1 MVLME
6 NLMRFR
12 HNVMNV
18 TSISAFEGIRGGMNQ
33 NCKDVYFIR
42 LLGVDDL
49 LISDVEKM
57 DREMGEGMKS
67 GRVIYRRMLSLPS
80 GCCPDEI
87 TDYEGFYRAWMKRD
101 KESISTKVLTDD
113 AEYAALLANGLKRVL
128 NIYAASKMVSASME
142 KNFIIKMLYWHD
154 FVLKDLIKQWNP
166 KQSVKIVLSNIEK
179 KQEYLFTCLLT
190 FLGCDILLLQS
201 EKDISGEDEALGLS
215 QKVIRG
221 SFAKI
226 KLPDPAKKSVSEKD
240 PASAVKPAFAA
251 KPVTA
256 AKPVSTVKP
265 ASAAKP
271 VSTVKPA
278 SAAKPVSTVKP
289 SAAAKSASTEEKS
302 FEQLALLASS
312 VVLIGIHDKKGD
324 MLGTGSGIMI
334 GTGGYILTNSHVA
347 SGGSFYSIRIEEDE
361 TVYSTDELIKYNS
374 VLDLAVLRIEKRL
387 RPLPIYSGKK
397 KLVRGQKVVAIGSPL
412 GLFNSVS
419 DGIISGFRKID
430 GVDMI
435 QFTAP
440 TSHGSSGGALLNMY
454 GEVIGISTAGFD
466 NAQNINLAVG
476 YESIHPFIKGFT

>member
-1 MVLME
+1 ME

-12 HNVMNV
+12 HNAMEV
-18 TSISAFEGIRGGMNQ
+18 TSLSAFEGIRGGMNQ
-33 NCKDVYFIR
+33 NCKDVYFVR

-57 DREMGEGMKS
+57 DKDMKERMNS
-67 GRVIYRRMLSLPS
+67 GHVIYRRMLKLPL
-80 GCCPDEI
+80 GCSPDEI
-87 TDYEGFYRAWMKRD
+87 IEYEGFYRTWLERN
-101 KESISTKVLTDD
+101 KEYVSTKVLADD
-113 AEYAALLANGLKRVL
+113 MEYAALLGSGLKRVL
-128 NIYAASKMVSASME
+128 DIYAESKTVSVSME

-154 FVLKDLIKQWNP
+154 FLLKDLIKQWNP

-179 KQEYLFTCLLT
+179 KQEYLFACLLT
-190 FLGCDILLLQS
+190 CLGCDILLLQS
-201 EKDISGEDEALGLS
+201 ERDISKEEEALGLS

-226 KLPDPAKKSVSEKD
+226 NFPDPEKKSVSEKN
-240 PASAVKPAFAA
+240 PASAPN
-251 KPVTA
+251 
-256 AKPVSTVKP
+256 PVSIARPVKAKKP
-265 ASAAKP
+265 ASTIRSEAAGEAVSIARP
-271 VSTVKPA
+271 VK
-278 SAAKPVSTVKP
+278 AKRP
-289 SAAAKSASTEEKS
+289 SSEKEQEKS

-312 VVLIGIHDKKGD
+312 VVMIGIHDRKGD
-324 MLGTGSGIMI
+324 MIGTGSGIMI
-334 GTGGYILTNSHVA
+334 GRDGYILTNNHVA
-347 SGGSFYSIRIEEDE
+347 SGGSFYSVRIEEDE
-361 TVYSTDELIKYNS
+361 TVYSTDELIKYHP
-374 VLDLAVLRIEKRL
+374 VLDLAVLRIERRL
-387 RPLPIYSGKK
+387 TPLPIYSGKK
-397 KLVRGQKVVAIGSPL
+397 NLVRGQKVVAIGSPL

>member
-1 MVLME
+1 MISME

-12 HNVMNV
+12 HNAMNV
-18 TSISAFEGIRGGMNQ
+18 TSISAFEGIRGGLNQ

-42 LLGVDDL
+42 FLGVDDL

-57 DREMGEGMKS
+57 DREMIERMRNGH
-67 GRVIYRRMLSLPS
+67 VVYRRMLKLPL
-80 GCCPDEI
+80 GCGPDEI
-87 TDYEGFYRAWMKRD
+87 VDYESFYRSWIDRN
-101 KESISTKVLTDD
+101 KESVATKVLTDD
-113 AEYAALLANGLKRVL
+113 VEYGALLGSGLKRVL
-128 NIYAASKMVSASME
+128 NIYAASKTVSASME

-154 FVLKDLIKQWNP
+154 TLLKDLIKQWNP

-190 FLGCDILLLQS
+190 FLGCDVLLLQS
-201 EKDISGEDEALGLS
+201 ERDISEEEEALGLS

-221 SFAKI
+221 SFGTI
-226 KLPDPAKKSVSEKD
+226 NLPDPTKQSVKAKKPVS
-240 PASAVKPAFAA
+240 AAKPVTAARPAA

-256 AKPVSTVKP
+256 AKSAP
-265 ASAAKP
+265 AAKP
-271 VSTVKPA
+271 
-278 SAAKPVSTVKP
+278 AATG
-289 SAAAKSASTEEKS
+289 EKS
-302 FEQLALLASS
+302 FEQLAQLASS
-312 VVLIGIHDKKGD
+312 VVLIGIHDRNGD
-324 MLGTGSGIMI
+324 MIGTGSGIMI
-334 GTGGYILTNSHVA
+334 GRDGYILTNCHVA

-361 TVYSTDELIKYNS
+361 AVYSTDELIKYNS
-374 VLDLAVLRIEKRL
+374 VLDLAVLRIERRL
-387 RPLPIYSGKK
+387 NPLPLYSGKK

-419 DGIISGFRKID
+419 DGIISGFRIID
-430 GVDMI
+430 SVDMI

-476 YESIHPFIKGFT
+476 YESIRPFIKGFT

>member
-240 PASAVKPAFAA
+240 QTSAVKPAFAA
-251 KPVTA
+251 KPVT
-256 AKPVSTVKP
+256 
-265 ASAAKP
+265 AAKP